1 MAAPPIKKTGK
12 GRKAQPKPA
21 SEPAQ
26 GPIGNTGGVYV
37 PVPQPNLSGG
47 PTKIP
52 IVAESAE
59 EKGFLEKKQES
70 LQKGIDDWVANQGDS
85 KLAMAGGALAT
96 ALNQVFFP
104 TAWYELIPAGKA
116 LKLVKKSKE
125 GIEAANKA
133 RKAEEA
139 AKDVKKTEKAADMAK
154 DAKKADANSGGT
166 IHGKKRKPSR
176 RCELVPYDE
185 LQCEEGQEAHHVV
198 PDWMLRLGKR
208 GGAERIN
215 SMPSLAKG
223 PAICLEG
230 GSGKEHNTAHKHT
243 DKPAQRIAK
252 NGTSTGTPGTLK
264 LGQAKAISSRAIEK
278 ATGGTKGG
286 GCAKDDIQKQLNE
299 QFKAHNDTPVRGV
312 RDAKKVTEAVR
323 KATGKNSREI

>member
-1 MAAPPIKKTGK
+1 MAAPPIKKKGK
-12 GRKAQPKPA
+12 GSKAQPKQA

-52 IVAESAE
+52 IVPEGAE

-70 LQKGIDDWVANQGDS
+70 LQQGIDDWVANQGDS

-116 LKLVKKSKE
+116 LKLVKKGKE

-139 AKDVKKTEKAADMAK
+139 AKDVKKTEKAADKAQDAKKAEANSGGSKKGKGKLKCGDDGTYKDLKKKTAEGKFDRDHIPSKAALKEYAKTELNGGRALTPKQIKAIDNAGNAIAIPRQAHIDISPTHGQSLADAAK
-154 DAKKADANSGGT
+154 DAKNLAGSAKRDVDAMLEK
-166 IHGKKRKPSR
+166 I
-176 RCELVPYDE
+176 EEYDE
-185 LQCEEGQEAHHVV
+185 DGNCKKAYKKASKKILKMSNDDYHN
-198 PDWMLRLGKR
+198 ML
-208 GGAERIN
+208 
-215 SMPSLAKG
+215 
-223 PAICLEG
+223 
-230 GSGKEHNTAHKHT
+230 
-243 DKPAQRIAK
+243 
-252 NGTSTGTPGTLK
+252 
-264 LGQAKAISSRAIEK
+264 
-278 ATGGTKGG
+278 
-286 GCAKDDIQKQLNE
+286 KDIM
-299 QFKAHNDTPVRGV
+299 
-312 RDAKKVTEAVR
+312 KKV
-323 KATGKNSREI
+323 K

>member
-1 MAAPPIKKTGK
+1 MAAPPIKKKGK
-12 GRKAQPKPA
+12 GSKALPKQA

-52 IVAESAE
+52 IVPEGAE

-70 LQKGIDDWVANQGDS
+70 LQKGIDDWVESQGDS

-116 LKLVKKSKE
+116 LKLVKKGKE

-139 AKDVKKTEKAADMAK
+139 AKDVKKTEKAADK
-154 DAKKADANSGGT
+154 VQDAKKADANSGGSKK
-166 IHGKKRKPSR
+166 GKKKLDCGELGTYGDQKKRTGDNKYDRDHVPSKAALKER
-176 RCELVPYDE
+176 
-185 LQCEEGQEAHHVV
+185 
-198 PDWMLRLGKR
+198 
-208 GGAERIN
+208 AE
-215 SMPSLAKG
+215 
-223 PAICLEG
+223 
-230 GSGKEHNTAHKHT
+230 
-243 DKPAQRIAK
+243 QIAK
-252 NGTSTGTPGTLK
+252 ERGDPPLSPKQKKAIENLADAVVIPKATHRKSSPTYGSKNKKLSKTDGKNAGTLNDA
-264 LGQAKAISSRAIEK
+264 LGRDLDAVLTDLEK
-278 ATGGTKGG
+278 TDPE
-286 GCAKDDIQKQLNE
+286 CAKQYR
-299 QFKAHNDTPVRGV
+299 AA
-312 RDAKKVTEAVR
+312 AKKLRDKV
-323 KATGKNSREI
+323 KKNSNHFDDFLNDVLDNF